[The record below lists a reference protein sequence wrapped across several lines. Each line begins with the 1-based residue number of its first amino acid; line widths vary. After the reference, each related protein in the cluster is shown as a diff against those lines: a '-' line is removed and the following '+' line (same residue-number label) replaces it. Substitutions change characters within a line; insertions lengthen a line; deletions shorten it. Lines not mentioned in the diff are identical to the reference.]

1 MEQGNNKF
9 HALQLFTDTFAA
21 ETVHLTNE
29 QVGIYIRLLCFAWT
43 KNTKPFKSEDAF
55 IICQCKD
62 DKCKSKVEKILNEF
76 FLLSENNNTWT
87 HKRLVQEH
95 SYLVDKYKKRSIAG
109 KKGAQSRYGNGTS
122 SNANGKLIAPI
133 PSPSPKP
140 NKYIYGESFERLWDK
155 LDIRRGAKFNAHK
168 EFVKIESERWDKE
181 LTIDKLAEIYNKQMK
196 DVDVKF
202 VPHFSTWLHQRR
214 WEIDEKDER
223 KSDSATIIEKMTR
236 LGFVFTHSEDN
247 FNYFKKDNKQYK
259 IDRYDKEH
267 MILDA

>member
-1 MEQGNNKF
+1 MSEKVVTKF
-9 HALQLFTDTFAA
+9 HAMQLFTDTFIA
-21 ETVHLTNE
+21 ETVHLTNN
-29 QVGIYIRLLCFAWT
+29 QLGIYTRLLNFHWT
-43 KNTKPFKSEDAF
+43 KNAKAFSTEDAYT
-55 IICQCKD
+55 ICQCKD
-62 DKCKSKVEKILNEF
+62 DECKDVVDKILREF
-76 FLLSENNNTWT
+76 FIIGEDKNTWT
-87 HKRLVQEH
+87 NKRVVEEH
-95 SYLVDKYKKRSIAG
+95 QYLTDKYAKRSRAG
-109 KKGAQSRYGNGTS
+109 KLGAIAKHS
-122 SNANGKLIAPI
+122 ANGKTMAPI
-133 PSPSPKP
+133 PNPNPKP

>member
-1 MEQGNNKF
+1 MYDHSDRTVNF
-9 HALQLFTDTFAA
+9 LA
-21 ETVHLTNE
+21 ET
-29 QVGIYIRLLCFAWT
+29 
-43 KNTKPFKSEDAF
+43 
-55 IICQCKD
+55 
-62 DKCKSKVEKILNEF
+62 
-76 FLLSENNNTWT
+76 
-87 HKRLVQEH
+87 
-95 SYLVDKYKKRSIAG
+95 
-109 KKGAQSRYGNGTS
+109 
-122 SNANGKLIAPI
+122 
-133 PSPSPKP
+133 
-140 NKYIYGESFERLWDK
+140 
-155 LDIRRGAKFNAHK
+155 
-168 EFVKIESERWDKE
+168 
-181 LTIDKLAEIYNKQMK
+181 YNRQMK

>member
-1 MEQGNNKF
+1 MSEKVVTKF
-9 HALQLFTDTFAA
+9 HAMQLFTDTFIA
-21 ETVHLTNE
+21 ETVHLTNN
-29 QVGIYIRLLCFAWT
+29 QLGIYTRLLNFHWT
-43 KNTKPFKSEDAF
+43 KNAKAFSTEDAYT
-55 IICQCKD
+55 ICQCKD
-62 DKCKSKVEKILNEF
+62 DECKDVVDKILREF
-76 FLLSENNNTWT
+76 FIIGEDKNTWT
-87 HKRLVQEH
+87 NKRVVEAHQ
-95 SYLVDKYKKRSIAG
+95 YLTDKYAKRSRAG
-109 KKGAQSRYGNGTS
+109 KLGAIAKHS
-122 SNANGKLIAPI
+122 ANGKTMAPI
-133 PSPSPKP
+133 PNPNPKP
-140 NKYIYGESFERLWDK
+140 NKYIYSESFERLWDN

>member
-1 MEQGNNKF
+1 MSEKVVTKF
-9 HALQLFTDTFAA
+9 HAMQLFTDTFIA
-21 ETVHLTNE
+21 ETVHLTNVE
-29 QVGIYIRLLCFAWT
+29 VGIYTRLLNFHWT
-43 KNTKPFKSEDAF
+43 KNAKPFKTEDAF

-62 DKCKSKVEKILNEF
+62 DKCKSQVIKILNEF
-76 FLLSENNNTWT
+76 FHLGINNNTWT
-87 HKRLVQEH
+87 NKRVVEEH
-95 SYLVDKYKKRSIAG
+95 QYLTDKYAKRSKAG
-109 KKGAQSRYGNGTS
+109 KLGAIAKHSAS
-122 SNANGKLIAPI
+122 GKTMAPI
-133 PSPSPKP
+133 PNPNPKP
-140 NKYIYGESFERLWDK
+140 NKYNYCDSFEELWDK
-155 LDIRRGAKFNAHK
+155 LDIRRGAKYNAHK
-168 EFVKIESERWDKE
+168 EFIKLEGDGD
-181 LTIDKLAEIYNKQMK
+181 LTVEFLAETYNKQMK

>member
-1 MEQGNNKF
+1 MSEKVVTKF
-9 HALQLFTDTFAA
+9 HAMQLFTDTFIA
-21 ETVHLTNE
+21 ETVHLTNN
-29 QVGIYIRLLCFAWT
+29 QLGIYTRLLNFHWT
-43 KNTKPFKSEDAF
+43 KNAKPFNTIDAYT
-55 IICQCKD
+55 ICQCRNEDCEREVD
-62 DKCKSKVEKILNEF
+62 DILQEF
-76 FLLSENNNTWT
+76 FILKDKERELWIY
-87 HKRLVQEH
+87 KRVVEEH
-95 SYLVDKYKKRSIAG
+95 QYLTDKYAKRSRAG
-109 KKGAQSRYGNGTS
+109 KLGAIAKHS
-122 SNANGKLIAPI
+122 ANGKTMAPI
-133 PSPSPKP
+133 PNPNPKP

-168 EFVKIESERWDKE
+168 EFIKIESERWDKE

-223 KSDSATIIEKMTR
+223 KSDSATIIDKMTR

>member
-1 MEQGNNKF
+1 MSEKVVTKF
-9 HALQLFTDTFAA
+9 HAMQLFTDTFIA
-21 ETVHLTNE
+21 ETVHLSNQELGMYT
-29 QVGIYIRLLCFAWT
+29 RLLNFHWT
-43 KNTKPFKSEDAF
+43 KNAKPITTHQART
-55 IICQCKD
+55 ICQCKTAECEFTVD
-62 DKCKSKVEKILNEF
+62 NILREF
-76 FLLSENNNTWT
+76 FVPKGMSEDGTQYWVN
-87 HKRLVQEH
+87 KRVVEEYQ
-95 SYLVDKYKKRSIAG
+95 YLTDKYAKRSRAG
-109 KKGAQSRYGNGTS
+109 KLGAIAKHS
-122 SNANGKLIAPI
+122 ANGKTMTPI
-133 PSPSPKP
+133 PNPNPKP
-140 NKYIYGESFERLWDK
+140 NKYNYCDSFEELWDK
-155 LDIRRGAKFNAHK
+155 LDIRRGAKYNAHK
-168 EFVKIESERWDKE
+168 EFIKLEGDGD
-181 LTIDKLAEIYNKQMK
+181 LTIEFLAETYNRQMK

>member
-1 MEQGNNKF
+1 MSEKVVTKF
-9 HALQLFTDTFAA
+9 HAMQLFTDTFIA
-21 ETVHLTNE
+21 ETVHLTNVE
-29 QVGIYIRLLCFAWT
+29 VGIYTRLLNFHWT
-43 KNTKPFKSEDAF
+43 KNAKPFKTEDAF

-62 DKCKSKVEKILNEF
+62 DKCKSQVIKILNEF
-76 FLLSENNNTWT
+76 FHLGINNNTWT
-87 HKRLVQEH
+87 NKRVVEEH
-95 SYLVDKYKKRSIAG
+95 QYLTDKYAKRSKAG
-109 KKGAQSRYGNGTS
+109 KLGAIAKHSAS
-122 SNANGKLIAPI
+122 GKTMAPI
-133 PSPSPKP
+133 PNPNPKP
-140 NKYIYGESFERLWDK
+140 NKYNYCDSFEELWDK
-155 LDIRRGAKFNAHK
+155 LDIRRGAKYNAHK
-168 EFVKIESERWDKE
+168 EFIKLEGDGD
-181 LTIDKLAEIYNKQMK
+181 LTVEFLAETYNRQMK